1 MNATETDRMTS
12 LPAAPPAAV
21 THSTAQL
28 QELQPPRTLRSVVQ
42 HTIDRTVRACVGCQ
56 VEECDLLGSRPPQL
70 MRSGRGFSEAS
81 YTVSCPAHTLVCPQ
95 TPIWFTFCP
104 PSDFHLCFRSRDKS
118 NERGSPD
125 NQKSF
130 YSEAQRMC
138 VKFIR
143 VYLVTWGSESMLK
156 EDLKPLCLVNEI
168 IS

>member
-1 MNATETDRMTS
+1 MNATESDRMTS

-28 QELQPPRTLRSVVQ
+28 QELQPPRTLRSVAQ

-70 MRSGRGFSEAS
+70 MRSGGFSEAS
-81 YTVSCPAHTLVCPQ
+81 YTVSCPTYTCL
-95 TPIWFTFCP
+95 TTDTIWFTFCP

-118 NERGSPD
+118 NEGGSPD

-138 VKFIR
+138 AKFIR
-143 VYLVTWGSESMLK
+143 VYLVTWGSESMF
-156 EDLKPLCLVNEI
+156 KPLRFNEI
-168 IS
+168 SS